1 LNLETE
7 IFSPQ
12 QCRVIPS
19 ATVRNLGILRTS
31 LLLFAASVS
40 LLAADLRV
48 VVDAGALERSG
59 TAVSF
64 AMPAS
69 HRAGSWRMVPESGDP
84 SAAVPV
90 QVESTGTV
98 GNDRSWFLVKD
109 LPKGSSRTYRMEP
122 AASPAPAVVR
132 AITETNAVRLE
143 VSGRPA
149 FTYRTTPTPFP
160 EGRADLTPAFR
171 RGGYIH
177 PVMTPSGAVVTDD
190 YPINHRHHHG
200 IWFAWSQAV
209 FEGRKTDTWNMGDQ
223 KGTVEFEALDTTWSG
238 AVHGGFR
245 GRHRQVDLTSGAPR
259 MMMSETWEVRVFSG
273 GFPGG
278 RAAHVFDVDVTDRCV
293 VGGSVSL
300 PKYRYGGIGFRG
312 SWAWN
317 GAGQM
322 DFLNSEGTTRRDR
335 GDNAATVGRWAWMGG
350 ALGDARAGLL
360 VMGHPQNIH
369 APQPQRIHPDEPF
382 LSMAPQQAGPVEIT
396 AERPLNLRYR
406 IAVFDGPPDVAEIE
420 RLWGDYA
427 TPPLVRV
434 VSP

>member
-1 LNLETE
+1 LNLQT
-7 IFSPQ
+7 
-12 QCRVIPS
+12 S
-19 ATVRNLGILRTS
+19 ATVA
-31 LLLFAASVS
+31 LLLAVSAACFG
-40 LLAADLRV
+40 ADLDV
-48 VVDAGALERSG
+48 LVEAGGRDRNG
-59 TAVSF
+59 TTVSF
-64 AMPAS
+64 SLPAS
-69 HRAGSWRMVPESGDP
+69 HSTGAWRMVPESGNP

-90 QVESTGTV
+90 QVESTGIV
-98 GNDRSWFLVKD
+98 GNNRGWFLVKD
-109 LPKGSSRTYRMEP
+109 LPKGTSRKYRME
-122 AASPAPAVVR
+122 AATGPAPWVVR

-149 FTYRTTPTPFP
+149 FTYRTTPVPFP
-160 EGRADLTPAFR
+160 EGRVDLTPAFR

-190 YPINHRHHHG
+190 YPVNHRHHHG

-223 KGTVEFEALDTTWSG
+223 KGTVEFEGLDTTWSG

-245 GRHRQVDLTSGAPR
+245 SRHRQVDLTSGTPR
-259 MMMSETWEVRVFSG
+259 VMLGETWNVRVFAG

-278 RAAHVFDVDVTDRCV
+278 RAAHVFDVDVTDRCQ
-293 VGGSVSL
+293 SDAPVSL

-312 SWAWN
+312 NWAWN
-317 GAGQM
+317 GAGKM

-350 ALGDARAGLL
+350 ALGEGRAGLL
-360 VMGHPQNIH
+360 VLGHPQNVH

-382 LSMAPQQAGPVEIT
+382 LAMAPQQSGPVEIT
-396 AERPLNLRYR
+396 AERPLTLRYR
-406 IAVFDGPPDVAEIE
+406 IAVFDGQPDAAEIE

-427 TPPLVRV
+427 EPPVLRV
-434 VSP
+434 VSQ